1 MIQKKIKH
9 FFLSLPLKDD
19 EKDVSC
25 EFESLFTSIPL
36 EEGTYYIYIIEQIP
50 FYKNLT
56 PICLKL
62 IFRRVL
68 NKSSKKVLLNSIADY
83 SNEWIVG
90 L

>member
-19 EKDVSC
+19 EKDV
-25 EFESLFTSIPL
+25 LFTSIPL

-56 PICLKL
+56 PICSKL

-68 NKSSKKVLLNSIADY
+68 NKSS
-83 SNEWIVG
+83 
-90 L
+90 

>member
-25 EFESLFTSIPL
+25 EFESLFTNIPL
-36 EEGTYYIYIIEQIP
+36 EEGTYYIY
-50 FYKNLT
+50 YWT
-56 PICLKL
+56 
-62 IFRRVL
+62 
-68 NKSSKKVLLNSIADY
+68 NSF
-83 SNEWIVG
+83 